1 MIPVDDDALASPI
14 ADGSRLCESQEECRS
29 SIPPDDWLTSNDA
42 HEDVS
47 QEGLECPECR
57 SLVPESRLAS
67 QGGVRAA
74 TAAHDA
80 TSSHSSCAHAP
91 LASLSLSLSLPASRS
106 AGRPSPAAP
115 SLTPCL
121 PSLEDTCSSSHSRT
135 STMIPG
141 SGSWSRAGL
150 GSQLGFTSRVSSQ
163 SLSAN
168 SRFPEPLRAKQPA
181 AIQHAFSI
189 GNWTSLGSK

>member
-91 LASLSLSLSLPASRS
+91 LTSLSLPLVASL
-106 AGRPSPAAP
+106 AI
-115 SLTPCL
+115 
-121 PSLEDTCSSSHSRT
+121 SRT
-135 STMIPG
+135 PIACRSFPHAMPAKPRG
-141 SGSWSRAGL
+141 HVLLVSLKNVYNDPWKWQLVKSWSWFAAGIYVARE
-150 GSQLGFTSRVSSQ
+150 FAV
-163 SLSAN
+163 SLS
-168 SRFPEPLRAKQPA
+168 EQPLP
-181 AIQHAFSI
+181 
-189 GNWTSLGSK
+189 